1 MKILFKFIFL
11 LLNFIKIPYRLNKLH
26 YIYCEIQC
34 FLAKNFF
41 RSVGKNVVFRPNIK
55 LSYMDKISIGNNS
68 SIGDRSMIVAAGNL
82 FIGDNVMMG
91 PDVMILTQ
99 NHEITDRN
107 QKLIYGNTI
116 KRKVIIHDDVW
127 IGARSVILPGAI
139 IGKGAVIAAGSV
151 IPGKKIPDY
160 AIVGGNPAKVIKY
173 R

>member
-1 MKILFKFIFL
+1 MKILFEFIFL
-11 LLNFIKIPYRLNKLH
+11 LLSFIRVPYRLNKLH
-26 YIYCEIQC
+26 YFYCETQC
-34 FLAKNFF
+34 FLARKFFKN
-41 RSVGKNVVFRPNIK
+41 VGKNVVFRPNIK
-55 LSYMDKISIGNNS
+55 LSYTDKISIGDNS
-68 SIGDRSMIVAAGNL
+68 SIGDRSVIIAAGSL
-82 FIGDNVMMG
+82 VIGDNVMMG

-107 QKLIYGNTI
+107 QKLIYGKTI

-139 IGKGAVIAAGSV
+139 IGKGVVIAAGSV